1 MAAADHSLSVA
12 SFIRTEVL
20 MRIVMEVAGGKAR
33 LTVMWLPLGFASY
46 RKFLAVMFPSK
57 ENKLPLGDPL
67 DEDREKSTCTY
78 M

>member
-1 MAAADHSLSVA
+1 MAAADHSSSVA

-20 MRIVMEVAGGKAR
+20 MRIVMEAAGGKSR

-57 ENKLPLGDPL
+57 QSKFSLGDPL
-67 DEDREKSTCTY
+67 DEDREKSTCSD